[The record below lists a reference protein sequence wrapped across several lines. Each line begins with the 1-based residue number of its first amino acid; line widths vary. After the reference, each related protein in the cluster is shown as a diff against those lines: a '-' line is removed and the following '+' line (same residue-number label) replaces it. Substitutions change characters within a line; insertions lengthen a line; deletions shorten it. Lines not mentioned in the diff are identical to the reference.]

1 MAIIIGADKAGQELK
16 EVIKDYLKE
25 GKYEVVDVSENEV
38 RDFVDT
44 TLAVAKEV
52 NASEDNLGIVIDA
65 YGVGS
70 FMVATKIKGMVAAEV
85 SDERSAYMTR
95 GHNNARIIMLGS
107 EISAPGIAKN
117 IIKGFV
123 EGKYD
128 GGRHQVR
135 VDMLNKMC

>member
-95 GHNNARIIMLGS
+95 GHNNSRIITIGS